1 MPQFMLVYRGE
12 ATDMS
17 AMTPEEGKAV
27 LDKWQAWMGKVGN
40 ALADVG
46 APFGESTSLVDNG
59 KSRAAAASSG
69 YSIVEA
75 NDLDHAKKLADG
87 HAYLSEGKGNYA
99 IDIYEL
105 KPVPFEN

>member
-1 MPQFMLVYRGE
+1 MTQFMLVYRGA
-12 ATDMS
+12 ATDLS

-40 ALADVG
+40 ALKDVG

-59 KSRAAAASSG
+59 KTRDATESSG
-69 YSIVEA
+69 YSIIEA
-75 NDLDHAKKLADG
+75 KDLADARKLADG